1 VKQRARISRQSE
13 TREREGGM
21 DVSYPEFRD
30 PSQSLTAPSTAFSSN
45 PSFSSQAAPSERAGG
60 QALEPE
66 TRAHMERKFD
76 FNFANVRVH
85 TDGQAQASAQGMAA
99 HAYTTGSDIVFNQ
112 GQYDPR
118 SSGGQRLIAHELAH
132 VVQQNTGASSGAQ
145 AKLEVSQPGDSSE
158 LEADRAADAVMNDSD
173 ASPALSGVA
182 RGTVQRFAQGD
193 GTREHGGHA
202 YMTEQALQGMGLN
215 AGQARQG
222 RFGNWERDLSQ
233 ALTPGIRAILMEGP
247 AWHGLNII
255 AIKEFGR
262 GINLTEFGTY
272 DPVEH
277 MDNPTGLRASDV
289 FQQGGFGADRNAV
302 NQNPD
307 TYGNAT
313 VAGGDH
319 QGYATVGPRYAQTDA
334 RAGFGTVQI
343 NDPVAAFQVD
353 ESGIPRY
360 MQTSKEW
367 LKRTLRGAATLGR
380 EGDGGRGPRE
390 FSSGIHTMQDYYAHS
405 NFCEIAINTLIR
417 SGRLQVM
424 NDAGQMQAVA
434 RDQSLD
440 TFVHGNDAQG
450 NPMPGNLTLPGGD
463 RREVM
468 TTGSF
473 NLTDTAASIL
483 GEAKDKLVEAN
494 PFRQKKKGP
503 SDLTKA
509 ALDYIDMT
517 DPTHFNRTGQAL
529 SRLVRPVTA
538 TIAGMGSVE
547 ASLVSGAGHVAGS
560 IASAPTQV
568 GGGILRGMSTI
579 NGWLGGDSDYFDG
592 AARRV
597 EGAGN
602 AVSGAITGT
611 TDAAADKIRQVT
623 GALDEYAVK
632 LQSREHILSEV
643 YAWGS
648 GIDMLAP
655 IKAMAR
661 GIPVIG
667 ERVAQAIETLQRE
680 IHEAIERELGDAFD
694 AAVRKS
700 VAGIDRAI
708 EALKARTNVEQQK
721 TAGAGDG
728 IMDWLARKLGG
739 VGDLYQNGQPTAG
752 IAPQA
757 YTPPSHTQIAKDH
770 SDRHDRHGADG
781 HDDGHDDHDEE
792 GHGHNHISS
801 WLNPVAEQLA
811 ARATEAIGAKVARAW
826 DVVDRGGN
834 PTGLLDDID
843 REVDEWFK
851 HPNDCPGLWTQL
863 LTQQLG
869 TARVGPQLLAQ
880 LASRRPSEPRLPN

>member
-1 VKQRARISRQSE
+1 MAGMKQRERLSRQSAE
-13 TREREGGM
+13 QERDGAPQISYEGL
-21 DVSYPEFRD
+21 RD
-30 PSQSLTAPSTAFSSN
+30 PSTQLAPAAQ
-45 PSFSSQAAPSERAGG
+45 PSARGG
-60 QALEPE
+60 GVALEPDV
-66 TRAHMERKFD
+66 RADMEQRFD
-76 FNFANVRVH
+76 FNFANVRIH
-85 TDGQAQASAQGMAA
+85 TDEAAHADAQGLGA
-99 HAYTTGSDIVFNQ
+99 HAYTLGSDIVFNQ
-112 GQYDPR
+112 GQYEPH
-118 SSGGQRLIAHELAH
+118 SYGGQRLIAHELAH
-132 VVQQNTGASSGAQ
+132 VVQQSASSPVTQ
-145 AKLEVSQPGDSSE
+145 PKLEVSTPGDASE
-158 LEADRAADAVMNDSD
+158 LEAERAADAVMGGSRPTLS
-173 ASPALSGVA
+173 AVKSGV
-182 RGTVQRFAQGD
+182 VQRFAQGD
-193 GTREHGGHA
+193 GTREHSGHA
-202 YMTEQALQGMGLN
+202 YMTEQALQGMGLD
-215 AGQARQG
+215 AAQARQG

-262 GINLTEFGTY
+262 GINLSEFGTY

-277 MDNPTGLRASDV
+277 MDNPTGLRAGDV
-289 FQQGGFGADRNAV
+289 FDQGGFGADRNAV

-313 VAGGDH
+313 VAGGDN
-319 QGYATVGPRYAQTDA
+319 QGYATVDQRYAQTQM
-334 RAGFGTVQI
+334 GNIQI

-380 EGDGGRGPRE
+380 TNDGARGPRE

-405 NFCEIAINTLIR
+405 NFCEIAINNLIR

-434 RDQSLD
+434 ADQSLD
-440 TFVHGNDAQG
+440 TMVHGNDAQG
-450 NPMPGNLTLPGGD
+450 NPLAANLTLPGGD

-468 TTGSF
+468 STGSF

-538 TIAGMGSVE
+538 TIAGMGSVQ
-547 ASLVSGAGHVAGS
+547 ASLVSGAGHVAGGL
-560 IASAPTQV
+560 ASAPTTV
-568 GGGILRGMSTI
+568 AGGFLRGMSTI

-592 AARRV
+592 TARRV
-597 EGAGN
+597 EGVGDS
-602 AVSGAITGT
+602 VSGAITGT

-623 GALDEYAVK
+623 GALDEYALK

-648 GIDMLAP
+648 GLDLLAP

-661 GIPVIG
+661 AIPIVG
-667 ERVAQAIETLQRE
+667 ERVAQAIEELQKQV
-680 IHEAIERELGDAFD
+680 HETIERELGDAFD

-700 VAGIDRAI
+700 VEGIDRAI
-708 EALKARTNVEQQK
+708 DALKERTNVEQQK

-728 IMDWLARKLGG
+728 IMDWIARKLGG
-739 VGDLYQNGQPTAG
+739 VGDLYQDGHPTNG

-770 SDRHDRHGADG
+770 SDRHDRHGADD
-781 HDDGHDDHDEE
+781 HDDHDGHDDHDEE

-801 WLNPVAEQLA
+801 WLNPVAEALA
-811 ARATEAIGAKVARAW
+811 ARATDAIGQKVARAW

-843 REVDEWFK
+843 REVDAWFR
-851 HPNDCPGLWTQL
+851 HPNDCPELWTDL
-863 LTQQLG
+863 ITRQLG
-869 TARVGPQLLAQ
+869 TERVGAQLLAQ
-880 LASRRPSEPRLPN
+880 LARRRPSEPSIPN